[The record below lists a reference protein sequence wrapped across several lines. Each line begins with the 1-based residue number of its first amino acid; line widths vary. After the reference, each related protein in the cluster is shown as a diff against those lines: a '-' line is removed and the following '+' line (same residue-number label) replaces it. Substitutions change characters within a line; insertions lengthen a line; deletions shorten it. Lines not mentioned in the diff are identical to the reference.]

1 LAAANR
7 KIEKSKKYFS
17 FSAPHPNAES
27 PPHGFPFGIV
37 LAAISSSQP
46 NAKEVKRVEA
56 ATPLI
61 VPRLSFRPVRQQRI
75 CIGKAD
81 DPHQL
86 KQERTNA
93 PKRTL
98 ETATRA

>member
-1 LAAANR
+1 MYVRGISYPITCSLR
-7 KIEKSKKYFS
+7 FLWLVW
-17 FSAPHPNAES
+17 
-27 PPHGFPFGIV
+27 PPHGFPFGIA

-46 NAKEVKRVEA
+46 NAKEVKREEA

-61 VPRLSFRPVRQQRI
+61 VPRLSFRPVRRQRI